1 MKIPM
6 IMMLLALL
14 GGRGW
19 TQSGASRADAEQVRV
34 PGGTRGEVYVDAH
47 GVMRWT
53 KTHAEAAF
61 FGVNYT
67 VPFAYS
73 YRAHQAAHADPEE
86 AIREDVYHMARLGLD
101 AFRVHV
107 WDTEISD
114 SLGNLLENEH
124 LRLFDFLVAELRKR
138 GIRVI
143 ITPIAFWGNGYPQK
157 DEMTPGFSRVYG
169 KGKATVDEAAIRA
182 EENYLHQLFRHVNPY
197 TKLTYGADPD
207 VIAAELDNEPS
218 HSGPAEG
225 VTRYINR
232 LAAAVRATG
241 WSKPLFYNISQ
252 NPFYAAAVAASDVNG
267 FSFQWY
273 PTGLVYGQERRG
285 NYLPNVD
292 SYPVPFDSI
301 AAFRDKARMVY
312 EFDAADVLASY
323 MYPAMVRSF
332 RASGFQWAT
341 QFAYDPLALAY
352 ANTEYQTHYLN
363 LAYTPS
369 KAISLLIAARAF
381 HRIPRGKTF
390 GAYPVDSVFDVF
402 RVSYRESLSEMNSGP
417 EFYYS
422 NPTDSKPV
430 NAAGLE
436 HVAGVGS
443 STVVHYGGTGAYFLD
458 KVGAGLWRLEV
469 MPDAVS
475 IRNPF
480 GKPAPDREVTRIEWR
495 EHAIDISLSDLGEGF
510 SIKGLN
516 VENHYT
522 GVAMGGHFSLS
533 PGTYLLSSRAS
544 GGREPVGDK
553 VGELGMNEFVA
564 PTPYSRE
571 PYVRHTPYNEVSSGR
586 SFTIRSIIV
595 GLDSGDK
602 AMVQISRV
610 GGYGPGRMIPMTREG
625 GDGDTRGDGN
635 AGGDVYTAEAPADIV
650 MPGLLQY
657 RIILERPD
665 SGGRPGERDLVYP
678 GGHPGNPFAW
688 DYYDGDTGPTEWQTF
703 VAAPHAGL
711 DIFNATTDR
720 DATVYPAFRR
730 GFAAEWIS
738 GPDPERLLLK
748 MGWHASSGT
757 RQGAAA
763 EHEPAGDKVF
773 GVESFVGD
781 KIRGRETEEFGRV
794 VIRGRGVGAGGT
806 TGNGG
811 SAGGSGSGG
820 SVGRLKITLIDGNG
834 EVWSAFIE
842 LPDSLGDVGVP
853 FSQLAPSDG
862 FLLLPRP
869 YPGFLPLR
877 FKYSGAQGPFSWKDT
892 EKIQIT
898 MEDGG
903 GFEIESVEF
912 RP

>member
-6 IMMLLALL
+6 IMMLLALS
-14 GGRGW
+14 GASGW
-19 TQSGASRADAEQVRV
+19 AQSGASRADGFSE
-34 PGGTRGEVYVDAH
+34 GNLVYVDAH

-53 KTHAEAAF
+53 KTHSEAAF

-124 LRLFDFLVAELRKR
+124 LRLFDFLVAELRNR

-197 TKLTYGADPD
+197 TKLTYAADPD
-207 VIAAELDNEPS
+207 IIAAELDNEPS

-232 LAAAVRATG
+232 LAAAVKATG

-252 NPFYAAAVAASDVNG
+252 NPSYAAAVAASDVNG

-292 SYPVPFDSI
+292 SYPIPFDSI
-301 AAFRDKARMVY
+301 TAFRNKARMVY

-381 HRIPRGKTF
+381 HRLPRGQRF
-390 GAYPVDSVFDVF
+390 GTYPADSVFDVF
-402 RVSYRESLSEMNSGP
+402 RVSYHESLSEMNSGS

-422 NPTDSKPV
+422 NPTGSRPIDAV
-430 NAAGLE
+430 RLE

-443 STVVHYGGTGAYFLD
+443 SPVVHYGGTGAYFLD

-469 MPDAVS
+469 MPDAIS

-480 GKPAPDREVTRIEWR
+480 GRPAPGREVTRIEWR
-495 EHAIDISLSDLGEGF
+495 EHVMDILLPDLGEGF

-516 VENHYT
+516 AENHYT
-522 GVAMGGHFSLS
+522 GVAAGGHFSLS

-544 GGREPVGDK
+544 GGKTPVGDK

-564 PTPYSRE
+564 PKPYSKE
-571 PYVRHTPYNEVSSGR
+571 PFIRHTPYNEVSGGR
-586 SFTIRSIIV
+586 SFTIRSVIV

-602 AMVQISRV
+602 AKVQISRV
-610 GGYGPGRMIPMTREG
+610 GGYGPGRMILMVRDGAG
-625 GDGDTRGDGN
+625 GDG
-635 AGGDVYTAEAPADIV
+635 ASGGDVYTAEVPAEIV
-650 MPGLLQY
+650 TPGLLQY
-657 RIILERPD
+657 RIILERAGD
-665 SGGRPGERDLVYP
+665 RDLVFP
-678 GGHPGNPFAW
+678 GDHSGDPFAW
-688 DYYDGDTGPTEWQTF
+688 DYYDGEDGDRWQTF
-703 VAAPHAGL
+703 VAAPRAGL
-711 DIFNATTDR
+711 EIFDANKDR
-720 DATVYPAFRR
+720 DATTYSASRR
-730 GFAAEWIS
+730 GFAEWVS
-738 GPDPERLLLK
+738 GADPGRLLLK
-748 MGWHASSGT
+748 LSSG
-757 RQGAAA
+757 
-763 EHEPAGDKVF
+763 
-773 GVESFVGD
+773 VECFVGD
-781 KIRGRETEEFGRV
+781 KIRGRESEEFGRV
-794 VIRGRGVGAGGT
+794 VIRGKGAGE
-806 TGNGG
+806 GG
-811 SAGGSGSGG
+811 ATSAGGGG
-820 SVGRLKITLIDGNG
+820 VRKVFILNTFVRGKLKITFING
-834 EVWSAFIE
+834 QGDSWSAFAQ
-842 LPDSLGDVGVP
+842 LPDSLGDVDIP
-853 FSQLAPSDG
+853 FSRLAPDDG

-877 FKYSGAQGPFSWKDT
+877 FKSSGAQGAFNWRDT
-892 EKIQIT
+892 EKIQIM

-903 GFEIESVEF
+903 GFEIESVGF

>member
-1 MKIPM
+1 
-6 IMMLLALL
+6 MLVTAIKRWRAYENPYDHCDDAVTSSRLC
-14 GGRGW
+14 G
-19 TQSGASRADAEQVRV
+19 QSGKDNL
-34 PGGTRGEVYVDAH
+34 VYVDKH

-73 YRAHQAAHADPEE
+73 YRAHKALHADAEE
-86 AIREDVYHMARLGLD
+86 AIKEDVYHMARLGLD

-169 KGKATVDEAAIRA
+169 KGKATIDEGAIRA
-182 EENYLHQLFRHVNPY
+182 EENYLHQLFHHVNPY

-225 VTRYINR
+225 VTHYINR

-252 NPFYAAAVAASDVNG
+252 NPFYAGAVAASDVNR

-292 SYPVPFDSI
+292 SYPIPFDSI

-332 RASGFQWAT
+332 KAAGFQWAT

-352 ANTEYQTHYLN
+352 ANTEYQTNYLN

-381 HRIPRGKTF
+381 HRIPRGQRF
-390 GAYPVDSVFDVF
+390 GTYPADSVFDVF
-402 RVSYRESLSEMNSGP
+402 RVSYRNSLSEMNSGS

-422 NPTDSKPV
+422 NPTGSRPLD
-430 NAAGLE
+430 ATRLE
-436 HVAGVGS
+436 HVAGVGHS
-443 STVVHYGGTGAYFLD
+443 PVVQYEGTGAYFLD
-458 KVGAGLWRLEV
+458 KVGVGLWRLEV

-495 EHAIDISLSDLGEGF
+495 EHAMDISLPDLGEGF
-510 SIKGLN
+510 AIKGLN
-516 VENHYT
+516 TGNRYS
-522 GVAMGGHFSLS
+522 GVAEGTVLRVT

-544 GGREPVGDK
+544 GGRAHVEDK
-553 VGELGMNEFVA
+553 MGELGMNEFVA
-564 PTPYSRE
+564 PQSYSKE
-571 PYVRHTPYNEVSSGR
+571 PLVRHTPYGEVSSGR
-586 SFTIRSIIV
+586 SFTIRCVIV
-595 GLDSGDK
+595 GLDTADK

-610 GGYGPGRMIPMTREG
+610 GGYGQGRMIPMTREG
-625 GDGDTRGDGN
+625 GGA
-635 AGGDVYTAEAPADIV
+635 AGGDVYTAEVPAEIV
-650 MPGLLQY
+650 VPGLLQY
-657 RIILERPD
+657 RIVLER
-665 SGGRPGERDLVYP
+665 LM
-678 GGHPGNPFAW
+678 
-688 DYYDGDTGPTEWQTF
+688 
-703 VAAPHAGL
+703 
-711 DIFNATTDR
+711 I
-720 DATVYPAFRR
+720 
-730 GFAAEWIS
+730 
-738 GPDPERLLLK
+738 GPDRANGTWFIRVVTPVILLHGIIMMGMRGQRRRSGRLLLLLP
-748 MGWHASSGT
+748 MRGWRYLMPITIEMLRHILL
-757 RQGAAA
+757 
-763 EHEPAGDKVF
+763 P
-773 GVESFVGD
+773 
-781 KIRGRETEEFGRV
+781 
-794 VIRGRGVGAGGT
+794 GG
-806 TGNGG
+806 GLLSG
-811 SAGGSGSGG
+811 SAGRIPGG
-820 SVGRLKITLIDGNG
+820 
-834 EVWSAFIE
+834 
-842 LPDSLGDVGVP
+842 
-853 FSQLAPSDG
+853 
-862 FLLLPRP
+862 
-869 YPGFLPLR
+869 YC
-877 FKYSGAQGPFSWKDT
+877 
-892 EKIQIT
+892 
-898 MEDGG
+898 
-903 GFEIESVEF
+903 
-912 RP
+912 

>member
-1 MKIPM
+1 MRIPM

-14 GGRGW
+14 GGH
-19 TQSGASRADAEQVRV
+19 SRAQN
-34 PGGTRGEVYVDAH
+34 EVYVDKR

-53 KTHAEAAF
+53 KNNTEAAF

-73 YRAHQAAHADPEE
+73 YRAHQALHADPEE

-143 ITPIAFWGNGYPQK
+143 ITPIAFWGNGYPEK
-157 DEMTPGFSRVYG
+157 DELTPGFSRVYG
-169 KGKATVDEAAIRA
+169 KGRATINDTAIRA
-182 EENYLHQLFRHVNPY
+182 EENYLHQFFHHVNPY

-207 VIAAELDNEPS
+207 VIAVELDNEPS

-225 VTRYINR
+225 VTKYVNR
-232 LAAAVRATG
+232 LAAAVKATG

-292 SYPVPFDSI
+292 SYPIPFDSLP
-301 AAFRDKARMVY
+301 AFRDKARMVY

-332 RASGFQWAT
+332 RAAGFQWAT

-381 HRIPRGKTF
+381 HRIPRGQRF
-390 GAYPVDSVFDVF
+390 GAYPADSVFDVF
-402 RVSYRESLSEMNSGP
+402 RVSYRESLSEMNSGS

-422 NPTDSKPV
+422 NPTSSRPMD
-430 NAAGLE
+430 ATRLE
-436 HVAGVGS
+436 HVAGVGPS
-443 STVVHYGGTGAYFLD
+443 PVVHYEGTGAYFLD
-458 KVGAGLWRLEV
+458 KVGGGLWRLEV

-480 GKPAPDREVTRIEWR
+480 GKPVPDREVTRIEWR
-495 EHAIDISLSDLGEGF
+495 EHVMDISLPDLGEGF

-516 VENHYT
+516 TGNQYS
-522 GVAMGGHFSLS
+522 GVAEGTVLRVT
-533 PGTYLLSSRAS
+533 PGTYLLSSRGW
-544 GGREPVGDK
+544 GGKAPDK
-553 VGELGMNEFVA
+553 MGELGMNEFVA
-564 PTPYSRE
+564 PQPYSKE
-571 PYVRHTPYNEVSSGR
+571 PFVRHTPYGEVSSGR
-586 SFTIRSIIV
+586 SFRIRSTIV
-595 GLDSGDK
+595 GLDTGDK

-610 GGYGPGRMIPMTREG
+610 GGYGQGRMIPMMREGAG
-625 GDGDTRGDGN
+625 GDGA
-635 AGGDVYTAEAPADIV
+635 AGGDVYTAEVPAEIV
-650 MPGLLQY
+650 VPGLLQY
-657 RIILERPD
+657 RIILQRAGD
-665 SGGRPGERDLVYP
+665 RDLVFP
-678 GGHPGNPFAW
+678 GGHAGNPFAW
-688 DYYDGDTGPTEWQTF
+688 DYYDGEGGDRWQTF

-711 DIFNATTDR
+711 EIFDATNDR
-720 DATVYPAFRR
+720 DATTYSASRR
-730 GFAAEWIS
+730 GFAEWIS
-738 GPDPERLLLK
+738 GADPGRLLLK
-748 MGWHASSGT
+748 LNG
-757 RQGAAA
+757 
-763 EHEPAGDKVF
+763 
-773 GVESFVGD
+773 GVECFVGD
-781 KIRGRETEEFGRV
+781 KTAGRKTEDFGEV
-794 VIRGRGVGAGGT
+794 VIRGKNDTAGK
-806 TGNGG
+806 
-811 SAGGSGSGG
+811 
-820 SVGRLKITLIDGNG
+820 LKITFING
-834 EVWSAFIE
+834 QGDSWSAFVA

-853 FSQLAPSDG
+853 FSQLAADDG

-877 FKYSGAQGPFSWKDT
+877 FKSSGVQGVFSWRDT

-898 MEDGG
+898 KEGG
-903 GFEIESVEF
+903 GFELESVKLL
-912 RP
+912 P

>member
-1 MKIPM
+1 
-6 IMMLLALL
+6 
-14 GGRGW
+14 
-19 TQSGASRADAEQVRV
+19 
-34 PGGTRGEVYVDAH
+34 
-47 GVMRWT
+47 
-53 KTHAEAAF
+53 
-61 FGVNYT
+61 
-67 VPFAYS
+67 
-73 YRAHQAAHADPEE
+73 
-86 AIREDVYHMARLGLD
+86 
-101 AFRVHV
+101 
-107 WDTEISD
+107 
-114 SLGNLLENEH
+114 
-124 LRLFDFLVAELRKR
+124 
-138 GIRVI
+138 
-143 ITPIAFWGNGYPQK
+143 
-157 DEMTPGFSRVYG
+157 
-169 KGKATVDEAAIRA
+169 
-182 EENYLHQLFRHVNPY
+182 
-197 TKLTYGADPD
+197 
-207 VIAAELDNEPS
+207 
-218 HSGPAEG
+218 

-292 SYPVPFDSI
+292 SYPIPFDSI

-381 HRIPRGKTF
+381 HRLPRGQRF
-390 GAYPVDSVFDVF
+390 GTYPVDSVFDVF
-402 RVSYRESLSEMNSGP
+402 RVSYRESLSEMNSGS

-422 NPTDSKPV
+422 NPTGSRPID
-430 NAAGLE
+430 ATRLE

-443 STVVHYGGTGAYFLD
+443 SLVVHYGGTGAYFLD
-458 KVGAGLWRLEV
+458 KVGAGLWRLEM

-495 EHAIDISLSDLGEGF
+495 EHAIDISLPDLGEEF

-516 VENHYT
+516 AENHYT
-522 GVAMGGHFSLS
+522 GVAAGGHFSLS

-544 GGREPVGDK
+544 GGRASVGDK

-564 PTPYSRE
+564 PQSYSKE
-571 PYVRHTPYNEVSSGR
+571 PYVSHTPYTEVSSGR
-586 SFTIRSIIV
+586 AFTIRATIV
-595 GLDSGDK
+595 GVDTGDK

-610 GGYGPGRMIPMTREG
+610 GGFGQGRMIPLMKG
-625 GDGDTRGDGN
+625 
-635 AGGDVYTAEAPADIV
+635 AGGDPGVGAYGSGYVYIAEVPADIV
-650 MPGLLQY
+650 TPGLLQY
-657 RIILERPD
+657 RIILQRTGD
-665 SGGRPGERDLVYP
+665 RDIVYP
-678 GGHPGNPFAW
+678 GGHAGNPFAW
-688 DYYDGDTGPTEWQTF
+688 DYYDGDAGSTAEEWQTF
-703 VAAPHAGL
+703 VAASHEGL
-711 DIFNATTDR
+711 EIFDANKDR
-720 DATVYPAFRR
+720 DATTYSASRR
-730 GFAAEWIS
+730 RFAEWIS
-738 GPDPERLLLK
+738 GSDPGRLLLK
-748 MGWHASSGT
+748 LSG
-757 RQGAAA
+757 
-763 EHEPAGDKVF
+763 
-773 GVESFVGD
+773 GVECFVGD
-781 KIRGRETEEFGRV
+781 KISGRKTEDFGEV
-794 VIRGRGVGAGGT
+794 VIRGKNDTAGK
-806 TGNGG
+806 
-811 SAGGSGSGG
+811 
-820 SVGRLKITLIDGNG
+820 LKITFING
-834 EVWSAFIE
+834 QGEAWSAFIE
-842 LPDSLGDVGVP
+842 LPDSLGEVGVP
-853 FSQLAPSDG
+853 FSQLAPDDAG

-898 MEDGG
+898 MEGG
-903 GFEIESVEF
+903 GVFELESVEL

>member
-1 MKIPM
+1 MRIPM

-19 TQSGASRADAEQVRV
+19 TQS
-34 PGGTRGEVYVDAH
+34 EVYVDKR

-53 KTHAEAAF
+53 KNNAEAAF

-73 YRAHQAAHADPEE
+73 YRAHEALHADPEE

-169 KGKATVDEAAIRA
+169 KGKATVDEGAIRA

-197 TKLTYGADPD
+197 TQLTYGADPD

-218 HSGPAEG
+218 HSGPADG

-292 SYPVPFDSI
+292 SYPIPFDSI
-301 AAFRDKARMVY
+301 AAFRNKARMVY

-332 RASGFQWAT
+332 RAAGFQWAT

-381 HRIPRGKTF
+381 HRLPRGQRF
-390 GAYPVDSVFDVF
+390 GAYPADSVFDVF
-402 RVSYRESLSEMNSGP
+402 RVSYRESLSEMNSGS

-422 NPTDSKPV
+422 NPTGTRPLD
-430 NAAGLE
+430 ATRLE
-436 HVAGVGS
+436 HVAGVGHS
-443 STVVHYGGTGAYFLD
+443 PVVHYEGTGAYFLD

-469 MPDAVS
+469 MPDAIS

-495 EHAIDISLSDLGEGF
+495 EHVMEISLPDLGEGF

-516 VENHYT
+516 TGNHYS
-522 GVAMGGHFSLS
+522 GVAENTVLRVT
-533 PGTYLLSSRAS
+533 PGTYLLSSKMS
-544 GGREPVGDK
+544 TGRTPDK

-564 PTPYSRE
+564 PQPYSKE
-571 PYVRHTPYNEVSSGR
+571 PFVRHTPYDEVSSGR

-595 GLDSGDK
+595 GLDTGDK
-602 AMVQISRV
+602 AMVQIGRV
-610 GGYGPGRMIPMTREG
+610 GGYGQGRMIQMVREK
-625 GDGDTRGDGN
+625 GDN
-635 AGGDVYTAEAPADIV
+635 YTAEVPAEIV
-650 MPGLLQY
+650 VPGLLQY
-657 RIILERPD
+657 RIVLMRAGD
-665 SGGRPGERDLVYP
+665 RDLVYP

-688 DYYDGDTGPTEWQTF
+688 DYYDGEGGDRWQTF
-703 VAAPHAGL
+703 VAAAHAGL
-711 DIFNATTDR
+711 EIFDASKDR
-720 DATVYPAFRR
+720 DATTYSASRR
-730 GFAAEWIS
+730 GFAEWIS
-738 GPDPERLLLK
+738 GPDPGRLLLK
-748 MGWHASSGT
+748 LSG
-757 RQGAAA
+757 
-763 EHEPAGDKVF
+763 
-773 GVESFVGD
+773 GVECFVGD
-781 KIRGRETEEFGRV
+781 KILGRKTEDFGEV
-794 VIRGRGVGAGGT
+794 VIRGKNDT
-806 TGNGG
+806 TGK
-811 SAGGSGSGG
+811 
-820 SVGRLKITLIDGNG
+820 LKITFING
-834 EVWSAFIE
+834 QGDSWSAFVG
-842 LPDSLGDVGVP
+842 LPDSLGDVRVP
-853 FSQLAPSDG
+853 FSQLAADDG

-877 FKYSGAQGPFSWKDT
+877 FKSSGVHPPFNWKDT

-903 GFEIESVEF
+903 GFEIESVGF